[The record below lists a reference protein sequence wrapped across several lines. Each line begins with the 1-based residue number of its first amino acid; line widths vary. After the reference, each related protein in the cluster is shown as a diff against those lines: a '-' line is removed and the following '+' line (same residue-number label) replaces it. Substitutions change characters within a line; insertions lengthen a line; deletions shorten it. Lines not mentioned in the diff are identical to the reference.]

1 MKNKKLLQKLST
13 FQIESQEGSGSED
26 DQGGNGFFRIFDYDQ
41 TLVPPEPN
49 FFTAGL
55 SLDMTDK

>member
-1 MKNKKLLQKLST
+1 LQKLST